1 MNLHFSDQVIGGLLT
16 ALVSCGIASA
26 LLAFALATYLAA
38 KDGIKQLRRLHQIPC
53 HRCAYYTGSH
63 YLKCT
68 LHPLA
73 ALSEDAIGC
82 RDYELSTQQSRPTK
96 PVKPCREKQ
105 VATVTEIALLAQP
118 ASTCQD
124 RIREPLT
131 K

>member
-1 MNLHFSDQVIGGLLT
+1 MNIHFSEQVIGALLT
-16 ALVSCGIASA
+16 ILVAFGVVSA
-26 LLAFALATYLAA
+26 LLTFALAVYLAA

-82 RDYELSTQQSRPTK
+82 RDYELSTRRSPRSE
-96 PVKPCREKQ
+96 PVKPCQEKPQ
-105 VATVTEIALLAQP
+105 LVTEVELVMQQT
-118 ASTCQD
+118 STHQD
-124 RIREPLT
+124 SIPEPLA